1 MNLPYRHNVL
11 LVLYNNELIVHHH
24 FIAKHNAHKVQQ
36 RSAGRRQGNEGE
48 MKGNTKKTDMCGFGA
63 CLARKWGSRQKPIQL
78 PSSRADGGKGAKSPE
93 AKHNRRAQQ
102 KFNKTGGIPRGK
114 TYAKMYRLGYR
125 SDSRKDFMRGT
136 R

>member
-1 MNLPYRHNVL
+1 
-11 LVLYNNELIVHHH
+11 
-24 FIAKHNAHKVQQ
+24 
-36 RSAGRRQGNEGE
+36 

-78 PSSRADGGKGAKSPE
+78 PSSRADGGKGAKRPE
-93 AKHNRRAQQ
+93 ANHHRRAQQ

>member
-1 MNLPYRHNVL
+1 
-11 LVLYNNELIVHHH
+11 
-24 FIAKHNAHKVQQ
+24 
-36 RSAGRRQGNEGE
+36 
-48 MKGNTKKTDMCGFGA
+48 MKGNTKKADMCGFGA

-93 AKHNRRAQQ
+93 AKHHRRAQQ